1 MPQKKTGKKSI
12 TEFLYRRPIMNKK
25 MILASASPRRKEIL
39 GQIGMTFEVRKS
51 NASEE
56 SNITEPSALVLAL
69 SESKAKAVYEELSLQ
84 EKQDSLVIG
93 ADTVVA
99 LEGEIMGK
107 PRDEEDAVRM
117 LSLLQGRTHQVYTGV
132 ALVYQKE
139 GEKEP
144 VIHSFFE
151 KTEVAMYPM
160 TEEEIRAYVATGEPR
175 DKAGAY
181 GIQGKCAA
189 YIRGI
194 SGDYNNVV
202 GLPAGRLYQELKK
215 I

>member
-1 MPQKKTGKKSI
+1 
-12 TEFLYRRPIMNKK
+12 MNKK

-69 SESKAKAVYEELSLQ
+69 SASKAKAVYEELSLQ

-132 ALVYQKE
+132 ALVYQNE

-160 TEEEIRAYVATGEPR
+160 TGEEIRAYVATGEPR